1 MHSGL
6 TWLAEVANLL
16 SIKVAVRLLVFLYLF
31 LGEKKNNRKAGRFA
45 DRYRGADYINAI
57 VKHTVWPSKS
67 CALGV
72 GITASL
78 S

>member
-45 DRYRGADYINAI
+45 D
-57 VKHTVWPSKS
+57 
-67 CALGV
+67 
-72 GITASL
+72 
-78 S
+78 